1 VDIRLLQPSV
11 VVRASITTL
20 SLVTRMSTSVCA
32 EIVNEIEWTWI
43 KTAEALDHLLVGPNM
58 VVTIGED
65 VALRTKGIFSWLEAD
80 PIL

>member
-1 VDIRLLQPSV
+1 MDIRLLQPSV

-43 KTAEALDHLLVGPNM
+43 KTGEALDHLLVGPNM